1 MSNLRRLED
10 GSIDLSQFKLKARA
24 SPCAQ
29 CVLADRKC
37 ICPPGRDP
45 PLSDDTFGS
54 LFKKAFPKPLNLE
67 KPIEVVSTHR
77 AEGEPPLWSV
87 DVESLPPRYD
97 PRSERKKLAAVSIK
111 DRLQSKSKLP
121 ERPLANFDDWDRPRV
136 YSAKTL
142 EYDITVSYFNHC
154 VKVYIYTYKVSA
166 SQRRLCWLLSKKIS
180 NATKIE
186 LTRSIELRN
195 SRTLTYP
202 KDTMINK
209 ILKRLSHLVRPARFQ
224 MGFSK
229 TIDKKGV
236 SVLINIDHL
245 IDHDKLE
252 SKIWSYRRRDYNW
265 KAIKK
270 RASEWI

>member
-1 MSNLRRLED
+1 MSKLRRLED
-10 GSIDLSQFKLKARA
+10 GSIDLSQFKPSAPGV
-24 SPCAQ
+24 PCDG
-29 CVLADRKC
+29 CVLQGRAHRCGHVYKPV
-37 ICPPGRDP
+37 PPTVDQINQYQAN
-45 PLSDDTFGS
+45 
-54 LFKKAFPKPLNLE
+54 KLNTDLPV
-67 KPIEVVSTHR
+67 KVVSTHR

-87 DVESLPPRYD
+87 EVESLPPRYD

-111 DRLQSKSKLP
+111 DRLQNISKLP